1 MLAHKV
7 LINFTTTLY
16 AECHKILNLIQ
27 NGILVKVYLR
37 KIQQE
42 PLYQKCTA
50 LYVMKPKSAQLNSAK
65 LC

>member
-7 LINFTTTLY
+7 LIKLY
-16 AECHKILNLIQ
+16 MQNDIKYALLNLIQ

>member
-1 MLAHKV
+1 MQNAVK
-7 LINFTTTLY
+7 Y
-16 AECHKILNLIQ
+16 AVLNLIQ

-50 LYVMKPKSAQLNSAK
+50 LYVMKPKSAN
-65 LC
+65 